1 MYIHKIL
8 LLLLLAA
15 SISAMLACSGNS
27 ALERETQELEKLVLE
42 YEALSPRVNEVE
54 NAAFECAE
62 FEVQEGDS
70 FTEIDRDPWTRRQA
84 ISLALTGDSPRNSNL
99 VFKNQSVA
107 DAITQCYEKYY
118 RHEEF
123 DWYRD
128 YRRRHFE
135 DHPLKS
141 LTPTP

>member
-1 MYIHKIL
+1 
-8 LLLLLAA
+8 
-15 SISAMLACSGNS
+15 MLAFD
-27 ALERETQELEKLVLE
+27 TI
-42 YEALSPRVNEVE
+42 
-54 NAAFECAE
+54 
-62 FEVQEGDS
+62 DS
-70 FTEIDRDPWTRRQA
+70 
-84 ISLALTGDSPRNSNL
+84 SNL

-107 DAITQCYEKYY
+107 DAITQCHEKFY